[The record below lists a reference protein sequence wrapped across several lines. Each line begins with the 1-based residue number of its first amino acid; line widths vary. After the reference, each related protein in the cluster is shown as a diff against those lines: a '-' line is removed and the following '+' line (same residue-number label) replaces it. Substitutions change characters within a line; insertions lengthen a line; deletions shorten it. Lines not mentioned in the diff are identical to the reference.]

1 MHFLVGLAGV
11 AIWKYMSA
19 CFITHVACSHQH
31 CRRKSRER
39 TFTGQGTAGLTRD
52 HLQRDT
58 RKDMTAVLRT
68 VNEINSAQPVDVL
81 HISSFTVSS
90 INSMT
95 YHDILDLHHMYIL
108 SIMNVSQIFL
118 QTNVGSGR
126 EGFFNVSLQVSRW
139 SKVWSKHWKSPRSG
153 LLRRFAELFE
163 TMSWLSEGF
172 HYDYNYV
179 CDLYTLFFLFMLHF
193 WIETC
198 RFSFGICFSWCGETS
213 GLFGDWTDRIHLSL
227 SFLVTDP
234 SFVTKHAVSNVTGG
248 AIGGSRRKSPVICW
262 GWGHLE
268 LDWFTIMNH
277 INTSCK
283 MLKPKMHAHIFSRS
297 IQVRHEWCFM
307 MSDSMVAKTCT
318 TELEDSMIMTS
329 LCHNW
334 YWWGHCWC
342 CSCIP
347 CHDCFRPWCNF
358 SLSFAP
364 FTSLHSSSFRI
375 LVLESSHV
383 LGTLAVSAE
392 AQLLSPHSLHLLG
405 VRFLNALKAGG

>member
-1 MHFLVGLAGV
+1 MK
-11 AIWKYMSA
+11 I
-19 CFITHVACSHQH
+19 HVCMFHHDQH

-58 RKDMTAVLRT
+58 RKDMTAVLHT

-81 HISSFTVSS
+81 HISSFTISS

-153 LLRRFAELFE
+153 FVAGDSALSCLRPCHDYLKVF
-163 TMSWLSEGF
+163 TMTITMF
-172 HYDYNYV
+172 V
-179 CDLYTLFFLFMLHF
+179 TCTPCFFF
-193 WIETC
+193 WICCTSE
-198 RFSFGICFSWCGETS
+198 FLKLQIFFWICFSWCGETS

-234 SFVTKHAVSNVTGG
+234 SFVTKHALSNVTGG

-329 LCHNW
+329 LCHSW

-347 CHDCFRPWCNF
+347 CHGCFGPWCNF

-364 FTSLHSSSFRI
+364 LTSLHSEFWFSSLRMSWAPWMLQLKLSYFRLI
-375 LVLESSHV
+375 HCIF
-383 LGTLAVSAE
+383 LG
-392 AQLLSPHSLHLLG
+392 
-405 VRFLNALKAGG
+405 

>member
-81 HISSFTVSS
+81 HISSFTISS

-95 YHDILDLHHMYIL
+95 YHDIWTFIICTFYIIL

-213 GLFGDWTDRIHLSL
+213 GLFGDWTDRIHLGTPPLPFVL
-227 SFLVTDP
+227 SYRSQLRHKTRLVECD
-234 SFVTKHAVSNVTGG
+234 
-248 AIGGSRRKSPVICW
+248 RRSHRRLQKKI
-262 GWGHLE
+262 
-268 LDWFTIMNH
+268 
-277 INTSCK
+277 
-283 MLKPKMHAHIFSRS
+283 
-297 IQVRHEWCFM
+297 
-307 MSDSMVAKTCT
+307 
-318 TELEDSMIMTS
+318 
-329 LCHNW
+329 
-334 YWWGHCWC
+334 
-342 CSCIP
+342 
-347 CHDCFRPWCNF
+347 
-358 SLSFAP
+358 
-364 FTSLHSSSFRI
+364 
-375 LVLESSHV
+375 SSH
-383 LGTLAVSAE
+383 
-392 AQLLSPHSLHLLG
+392 LLRLRPPGAWLIHYHESYQYIM
-405 VRFLNALKAGG
+405 